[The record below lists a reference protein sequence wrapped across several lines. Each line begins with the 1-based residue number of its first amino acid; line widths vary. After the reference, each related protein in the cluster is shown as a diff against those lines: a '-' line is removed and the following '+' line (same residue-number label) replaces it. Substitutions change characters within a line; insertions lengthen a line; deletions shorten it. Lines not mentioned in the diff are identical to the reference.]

1 MRFAKSLIALT
12 VTTALTA
19 CGGSDSSD
27 TNVSN
32 PPPGDDNTGSTTTTV
47 YTEGV
52 ITGFGSVYVNGQ
64 RYRSEN
70 ADIALANNPAA
81 TEGDL
86 KVGMVVSLAA
96 SESNNGDDP
105 EATNIRYEEHLQGPI
120 SFIDT
125 EAEVIEILGQRVVYN
140 DLTEF
145 DEVALADLTIGDII
159 EVSGYINEEGDFY
172 ATRIELENDEEE
184 FKLKGDVTALDTSAQ
199 TFMINE
205 LTIDYSSAE
214 FDDMSAADLEDGL
227 YVKVEGTEFDAE
239 TLTLVATDV
248 ENKDN
253 NVDDY
258 DDADEIKIAGIVSN
272 YDEATGTFDVNQYSF
287 TVNDDTEFEDGS
299 ASRLVN
305 GARVKVEAEYDG
317 EQLVAEEIE
326 FIAKSARNVSEGQV
340 TAVDAEAQSFTV
352 NGITFVVDDDTSY
365 LDTSGQ
371 GARTFNYE
379 DIAVNDW
386 LKVIAVIDYNGDYV
400 ALKIKRTD
408 EDDRDGEIKGVAS
421 DVSLE
426 GMTVA
431 GVQVSFNEQTE
442 FEDED
447 DLSIDEFVALF
458 SDDTELQVEV
468 EGDYDGDILI
478 ASEVEIER
486 EDDEDDDDDNDD
498 GDDDNANDKRGK
510 AEFEGAVE
518 SIDGESVIVNGYELR
533 FSSDSELEID
543 DEEVSLEDFLAAL
556 EVGSI
561 IEVEGIWRNQTYI
574 EVKEAEL

>member
-1 MRFAKSLIALT
+1 MRFAKSLLALT

-32 PPPGDDNTGSTTTTV
+32 PPPGDDNSGSTTTTV

-70 ADIALANNPAA
+70 ADIALGNNPAA

-96 SESNNGDDP
+96 SSSDNGDDP
-105 EATNIRYEEHLQGPI
+105 EATNIRYEEHLQGPV

-125 EAEVIEILGQRVVYN
+125 EAEVIEVLGQEVVFN

-145 DEVALADLTIGDII
+145 DEVTLAELTVGDII

-172 ATRIELENDEEE
+172 ATRIELDNDEDE
-184 FKLKGDVTALDTSAQ
+184 FKLKGDVAALDTAAQ
-199 TFMINE
+199 TFMIND

-214 FDDMSAADLEDGL
+214 FDDMGADDLQDGL
-227 YVKVEGTEFDAE
+227 YVKVEGSEFDAE
-239 TLTLVATDV
+239 TLTLVAADI

-253 NVDDY
+253 DIDDL
-258 DDADEIKIAGIVSN
+258 DDVDEIKIAGIVNN
-272 YDEATGTFDVNQYSF
+272 YDATAGTFEVNQYSF
-287 TVNDDTEFEDGS
+287 TVTDDTEFEDGP
-299 ASRLVN
+299 ADRLTN
-305 GARVKVEAEYDG
+305 GVRVKVEAEYDG

-340 TAVDAEAQSFTV
+340 TKIDTEAQSFTV

-371 GARTFNYE
+371 GARTFNYD

-386 LKVIAVIDYNGDYV
+386 LKVIAVIDDNGNYV
-400 ALKIKRTD
+400 ALKVKRTD
-408 EDDRDGEIKGVAS
+408 EDDRDGEIKGIAR

-431 GVQVSFNEQTE
+431 GVQVSFTEQTE

-458 SDDTELQVEV
+458 SADTELQVEV
-468 EGDYDGDILI
+468 EGNYDGDILI
-478 ASEVEIER
+478 ASEVEVER
-486 EDDEDDDDDNDD
+486 EDDEDDDDNDD
-498 GDDDNANDKRGK
+498 GDDNNASDKRGK

-518 SIDGESVIVNGYELR
+518 AIDGESVIVNGYELR
-533 FSSDSELEID
+533 FTSDSELEID

-561 IEVEGIWRNQTYI
+561 IDIEGIWRNQTYI

>member
-32 PPPGDDNTGSTTTTV
+32 PPPGDDNTGGTSTTV

-96 SESNNGDDP
+96 SSSDNGEDP

-125 EAEVIEILGQRVVYN
+125 EAEVIEVLGQEVVYN

-145 DEVALADLTIGDII
+145 DEVELADLTVGDII
-159 EVSGYINEEGDFY
+159 EVSGYINEDGDFY
-172 ATRIELENDEEE
+172 ATRIELENDEDE
-184 FKLKGDVTALDTSAQ
+184 FKLKGDVSGLDTTAQ

-214 FDDMSAADLEDGL
+214 FDDMTADDLEDGL
-227 YVKVEGTEFDAE
+227 YVKVEGSEFDSE
-239 TLTLVATDV
+239 TLTLVAAEI

-253 NVDDY
+253 DIDDL
-258 DDADEIKIAGIVSN
+258 DDVDEIKIAGIVNN
-272 YDEATGTFDVNQYSF
+272 YDATTGTFDVNQYSF
-287 TVNDDTEFEDGS
+287 TVTDDTEFEDGP
-299 ASRLVN
+299 ADRLTN
-305 GARVKVEAEYDG
+305 GVRVKVEAEYDG
-317 EQLVAEEIE
+317 EQLIAEEIE
-326 FIAKSARNVSEGQV
+326 FIAKDARQVSEGQV
-340 TAVDAEAQSFTV
+340 TELDAEAQAFV
-352 NGITFVVDDDTSY
+352 LNGITFVVDDDTTY

-371 GARTFNYE
+371 GARTFSYD

-386 LKVIAVIDYNGDYV
+386 LKVIAVIDDNGDYV
-400 ALKIKRTD
+400 ALKIKRTE
-408 EDDRDGEIKGVAS
+408 EDDREGEIKGIAS

-431 GVQVSFNEQTE
+431 GVQVAFNEQTE

-447 DLSIDEFVALF
+447 ELTPEEFVALF
-458 SDDTELQVEV
+458 SAETDIEVEV
-468 EGDYDGDILI
+468 EGEYDGDILV

-486 EDDEDDDDDNDD
+486 EDDDDEDDNDD
-498 GDDDNANDKRGK
+498 GDDDNGSDKRGK

-518 SIDGESVIVNGYELR
+518 SIDGESIVVNGFELR
-533 FSSDSELEID
+533 FTSDSELEID
-543 DEEVSLEDFLAAL
+543 DEEVSLEEFLAAL
-556 EVGSI
+556 EVDSI
-561 IEVEGIWRNQTYI
+561 IEIEGIWRDQTYI

>member
-19 CGGSDSSD
+19 CGGSVSSD
-27 TNVSN
+27 NNVSN
-32 PPPGDDNTGSTTTTV
+32 PPPGDDNTGGTSTTV

-81 TEGDL
+81 TESDL

-96 SESNNGDDP
+96 SSSDNGDP
-105 EATNIRYEEHLQGPI
+105 EATAIRYEEHLQGPI

-125 EAEVIEILGQRVVYN
+125 EAEVIEVLGQQVVYN

-145 DEVALADLTIGDII
+145 DEVELADLTVGDTI
-159 EVSGYINEEGDFY
+159 EVSGYINEDGEFY
-172 ATRIELENDEEE
+172 ATRIELENDEDEL
-184 FKLKGDVTALDTSAQ
+184 KLKGDVSELDTTAQ
-199 TFMINE
+199 TFTINE
-205 LTIDYSSAE
+205 LTIDYSGAE
-214 FDDMSAADLEDGL
+214 FDDMSADELEDGL

-239 TLTLVATDV
+239 TLTLIATDV

-253 NVDDY
+253 DAEDF
-258 DDADEIKIAGIVSN
+258 DDADEIKISGIVSN
-272 YDEATGTFDVNQYSF
+272 YDETAGTFEVNQYSF
-287 TVNDDTEFEDGS
+287 TVNGDTEFEDGS
-299 ASRLVN
+299 ADRLTN
-305 GARVKVEAEYDG
+305 GVRVKVEAEYDG
-317 EQLVAEEIE
+317 EQLIAEEIE
-326 FIAKSARNVSEGQV
+326 FIAKDARQVSEGQV
-340 TAVDAEAQSFTV
+340 TELDAEAQAFV
-352 NGITFVVDDDTSY
+352 LNGITFVVDDDTSY

-371 GARTFNYE
+371 GARTFSYD

-386 LKVIAVIDYNGDYV
+386 LKVIAVIDDNGDYV
-400 ALKIKRTD
+400 ALKIKRTE
-408 EDDRDGEIKGVAS
+408 EDDREGEIKGIAS

-431 GVQVSFNEQTE
+431 GIQVAFNEQTE
-442 FEDED
+442 FQDEDE
-447 DLSIDEFVALF
+447 LTPEEFVALF
-458 SDDTELQVEV
+458 SAETDIEVEV
-468 EGDYDGDILI
+468 EGEYDGDILV

-486 EDDEDDDDDNDD
+486 EDDDDEDDNDD
-498 GDDDNANDKRGK
+498 GDDDNASDKRGK

-518 SIDGESVIVNGYELR
+518 SIDGESIVVNGFELR
-533 FSSDSELEID
+533 FTSDSELEID
-543 DEEVSLEDFLAAL
+543 DEEVSLEEFLAAL

-561 IEVEGIWRNQTYI
+561 IEVEGIWRNQTYVEI
-574 EVKEAEL
+574 KEAEL

>member
-1 MRFAKSLIALT
+1 MRFAKSLLALT

-32 PPPGDDNTGSTTTTV
+32 PPPGDDNSGSTTTTV

-70 ADIALANNPAA
+70 ADIALGNNPAA

-96 SESNNGDDP
+96 SSSDNGDDP
-105 EATNIRYEEHLQGPI
+105 EATNIRYEEHLQGPV

-125 EAEVIEILGQRVVYN
+125 EAEVIEVLGQEVVFN

-145 DEVALADLTIGDII
+145 DEVTLAELTVGDII

-172 ATRIELENDEEE
+172 ATRIELDNDEDE
-184 FKLKGDVTALDTSAQ
+184 FKLKGDVAALDTAAQ
-199 TFMINE
+199 TFMIND

-214 FDDMSAADLEDGL
+214 FDDMGADDLQDGL
-227 YVKVEGTEFDAE
+227 YVKVEGSEFDAE
-239 TLTLVATDV
+239 TLTLVAADI

-253 NVDDY
+253 DIDDL
-258 DDADEIKIAGIVSN
+258 DDVDEIKIAGIVNN
-272 YDEATGTFDVNQYSF
+272 YDATAGTFEVNQYSF
-287 TVNDDTEFEDGS
+287 TVTDDTEFEDGP
-299 ASRLVN
+299 ADRLTN
-305 GARVKVEAEYDG
+305 GVRVKVEAEYDG

-340 TAVDAEAQSFTV
+340 TKIDTEAQSFTV

-371 GARTFNYE
+371 GARTFNYD

-386 LKVIAVIDYNGDYV
+386 LKVIAVIDDNGNYV
-400 ALKIKRTD
+400 ALKVKRTD
-408 EDDRDGEIKGVAS
+408 EDDRDGEIKGIAR

-431 GVQVSFNEQTE
+431 GVQVSFTEQTE

-458 SDDTELQVEV
+458 SADTELQVEV
-468 EGDYDGDILI
+468 EGNYDGDILI
-478 ASEVEIER
+478 ASEVEVER
-486 EDDEDDDDDNDD
+486 EDDEDDDDNDD
-498 GDDDNANDKRGK
+498 GDDNNASDKRGK

-518 SIDGESVIVNGYELR
+518 AIDGESVIVNGYELR
-533 FSSDSELEID
+533 FTSDSELEID
-543 DEEVSLEDFLAAL
+543 DEEVSLDDFLAAL

-561 IEVEGIWRNQTYI
+561 IDIEGIWRNQTYI